1 MLKRYLLLLTVILIV
16 NNCYAQDTLEI
27 KRKISGDVTEVFKVL
42 ARDVNTRQGLFRAL
56 YKNKIAVASGMYEN
70 DKKVG
75 LWKFSDPKGTVIQ
88 TYDYSTGRLFYEAP
102 EDTTS
107 HLRYFVDKTLM
118 PGDKVTK
125 PVKIG
130 GIYYGYLPYLTLFT
144 LPKEYR
150 EIDRD
155 VITAVVE
162 LLVSPGG
169 RLADFKVN
177 LIADPTGRP
186 FKTVNMNIKLPD
198 PADVKFIP
206 AKLKYDPIASRII
219 IRCVINS
226 RGHLDF
232 E

>member
-1 MLKRYLLLLTVILIV
+1 MLKRYLLLFTVILIV

-27 KRKISGDVTEVFKVL
+27 KRKISGDVTELFKVL
-42 ARDVNTRQGLFRAL
+42 ARDVNTRQGLFKAL
-56 YKNKIAVASGMYEN
+56 YKNKIPVASGMYQN

-75 LWKFSDPKGTVIQ
+75 LWKFANPKGTIIQ

-107 HLRYFVDKTLM
+107 HLRYFVDKTLN

-155 VITAVVE
+155 AITAVIE

-169 RLADFKVN
+169 RLADFKVSLSAYPYN
-177 LIADPTGRP
+177 EP

-198 PADVKFIP
+198 PADVIFIP
-206 AKLKYDPIASRII
+206 AKLNDEPIACRIL
-219 IRCVINS
+219 IRCVVNN
-226 RGHLDF
+226 RWHLDY

>member
-56 YKNKIAVASGMYEN
+56 YKNKIPVASGMFEN

-75 LWKFSDPKGTVIQ
+75 LWKFADPKGTIIQ
-88 TYDYSTGRLFYEAP
+88 TYDYSTNRLFYEAP
-102 EDTTS
+102 EDTSS

-125 PVKIG
+125 PIKIG

-144 LPKEYR
+144 LPKEYK
-150 EIDRD
+150 EIDREL
-155 VITAVVE
+155 VTAVVE

-198 PADVKFIP
+198 PADVIFIP
-206 AKLKYDPIASRII
+206 AKLNDEPIACRII

-226 RGHLDF
+226 RGHLDY